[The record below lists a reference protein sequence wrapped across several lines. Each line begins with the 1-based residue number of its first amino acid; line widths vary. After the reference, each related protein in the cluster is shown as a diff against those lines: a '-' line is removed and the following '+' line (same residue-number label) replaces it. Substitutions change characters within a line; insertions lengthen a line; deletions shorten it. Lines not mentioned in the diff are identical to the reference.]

1 MNDRDAAGR
10 FTRGNEH
17 ASAGGRAR
25 AEKLSPARRR
35 EIARAGFAALSVL
48 YFDGSKRAAAA
59 WLFDPLGYNK
69 P

>member
-1 MNDRDAAGR
+1 MNGRDTLGR

-25 AEKLSPARRR
+25 AERLTPERRR
-35 EIARAGFAALSVL
+35 QIARAGFDALAVL
-48 YFDGSKRAAAA
+48 YFDGRKRACAA